1 MLSEIAGMNDIRAL
15 SHDKPEVSRVQID
28 ALLEKHGF
36 NLSRTI
42 QRLDGNFTNQI
53 FQVETRANGRVFLK
67 MQFRRTRGFS
77 LKAEFIAT
85 RALQT
90 AADVP
95 VSKSLVYDGDV
106 EPLPFE
112 CLLIPHESGEPG
124 VGFYK
129 GASREQRLQLGSL
142 LGQTLARVHSQRCP
156 EALQSENTRELAS
169 WEGTVRDALF
179 GDVVLAS
186 SIEATLPEL
195 WDRLLAVMDSAP
207 EVRIRGG
214 NVFLWGEP
222 GLHNVLVENGGYL
235 RITNVHDFQS
245 AGWGTAVHD
254 LQQVEGEAA
263 ARPGSD
269 YYEPGYV
276 DAFRSSYRAA
286 IEKPVASLSATE
298 EKLLAIVKNLRGIRF
313 FWDCGRLLHPKT
325 PEFLGAAVSDLESLK
340 DEGPG
345 E

>member
-15 SHDKPEVSRVQID
+15 SHDKPEVSCVQID

-36 NLSRTI
+36 SLSRSVE
-42 QRLDGNFTNQI
+42 RLDGNFTNQI

-95 VSKSLVYDGDV
+95 VSESLVYDGDV

-112 CLLIPHESGEPG
+112 CLLIPHEPGESGDS
-124 VGFYK
+124 YYS
-129 GASREQRLQLGSL
+129 GASRAQRLQLGSL
-142 LGQTLARVHSQRCP
+142 LGETLVRVHSQRCP

-179 GDVVLAS
+179 GDAVLAS

-222 GLHNVLVENGGYL
+222 GLHNVLVENGNSL
-235 RITNVHDFQS
+235 RISNVHDFQS
-245 AGWGTAVHD
+245 AGCGTAVHD
-254 LQQVEGEAA
+254 LRQAEGEAV

-276 DAFRSSYRAA
+276 DAFRSSFEAVTG
-286 IEKPVASLSATE
+286 EPPTQLSATE
-298 EKLLAIVKNLRGIRF
+298 EKQLAIVKNLRVIRF

-325 PEFLGAAVSDLESLK
+325 PEFLGAAVSDLESLQ
-340 DEGPG
+340 DMGPAG
-345 E
+345 

>member
-1 MLSEIAGMNDIRAL
+1 MLAEIAGMKDIRAL
-15 SHDKPEVSRVQID
+15 FHDKPEVSRVQID

-36 NLSRTI
+36 NLSRSI
-42 QRLDGNFTNQI
+42 ERLDSNFTNQI

-67 MQFRRTRGFS
+67 MQLRRTRGFS

-95 VSKSLVYDGDV
+95 VSESLVYDGDV

-112 CLLIPHESGEPG
+112 CLLIPHEPGESGDS
-124 VGFYK
+124 YYS
-129 GASREQRLQLGSL
+129 GASRAQRLQLGSL
-142 LGQTLARVHSQRCP
+142 LGETLVRVHSQRCP

-179 GDVVLAS
+179 GDAVLAS

-254 LQQVEGEAA
+254 LQQVEGEGV

-276 DAFRSSYRAA
+276 DAFRSSYQAA
-286 IEKPVASLSATE
+286 IEKPVASLSAEE
-298 EKLLAIVKNLRGIRF
+298 EKLLAIVKNLRFIRF

-325 PEFLGAAVSDLESLK
+325 PEFLGAAVSDLDSLK
-340 DEGPG
+340 DAESGG
-345 E
+345 